1 MKEET
6 ERTGLFEPQKTVRDK
21 LSVPSVK
28 PQEVK
33 TEAYF
38 LRRIRYENSSDI
50 IQKTPDVPLLSREEF
65 TQNVLGESVCEAGLN
80 LRKEKGHMGFKGQF
94 RLVTPWVS
102 SM

>member
-1 MKEET
+1 M
-6 ERTGLFEPQKTVRDK
+6 
-21 LSVPSVK
+21 PSVK

-33 TEAYF
+33 TEAHF

-50 IQKTPDVPLLSREEF
+50 TQEPPDVPLLSREVF
-65 TQNVLGESVCEAGLN
+65 IQNVLGESVHVAGLN

-94 RLVTPWVS
+94 RLITPWVS